1 MRRSRSMY
9 ERVVTYE
16 GPEMYSETVNLKGD
30 FLAGKLGE
38 TCKNIVGHVQRVS
51 EYNTNIQRMNFMF
64 KIDDR
69 DRVWFLWST
78 SIRIDDRLGKV
89 SCCNKRKELIDPINM
104 RALYSLPGNV
114 KLGPSECKEKSKH
127 LNKCVSCE
135 IEISSFHEMHPVPY
149 KTIIEHFEVVQS
161 LMKSNEGNNKDKS
174 LPSRKAIIEAAGGVG
189 FGNLRDPSNQKRD
202 WEHSDIIP
210 PVIRRMHTRLK
221 IPGYRRYRKDPI
233 FLHRTCQV
241 CEACF
246 LAYSELVSSDFQVVT
261 PVVLDESFN
270 NYRKQRK
277 SKEAV
282 ENEELNK
289 KWKPIEYTYQPRK
302 GIDAKYP
309 HHLLSFQMDIAPQIP
324 KPITDISLEQLSRQE
339 QSRIFEEKVILFF
352 IVRNRSKRKYQIFF
366 LFLSY
371 CEYPTRN
378 LWQLFHYQWMK
389 LLSEKRN

>member
-1 MRRSRSMY
+1 MY
-9 ERVVTYE
+9 ERIVTYE

-30 FLAGKLGE
+30 FLAGKLEE
-38 TCKNIVGHVQRVS
+38 TCEKIVGHVQRVS

-78 SIRIDDRLGKV
+78 SIRIDDRRGEIRF
-89 SCCNKRKELIDPINM
+89 CNKRKELIDPINM

-161 LMKSNEGNNKDKS
+161 LMKSNKGNNNGKT
-174 LPSRKAIIEAAGGVG
+174 LPSRNAIIEAAGGVG
-189 FGNLRDPSNQKRD
+189 FGNLRDTSPQKRV
-202 WEHSDIIP
+202 WEHADVIP
-210 PVIRRMHTRLK
+210 PVIRRLHTRLK

-261 PVVLDESFN
+261 PVVLDESYN

-277 SKEAV
+277 SEKSV
-282 ENEELNK
+282 GNEEINK
-289 KWKPIEYTYQPRK
+289 KWKPMEYAYQSRK
-302 GIDAKYP
+302 VIDEKCSR
-309 HHLLSFQMDIAPQIP
+309 HLLPFQMVMAPQIP

-339 QSRIFEEKVILFF
+339 QSRIFEEKV
-352 IVRNRSKRKYQIFF
+352 S
-366 LFLSY
+366 LS
-371 CEYPTRN
+371 
-378 LWQLFHYQWMK
+378 
-389 LLSEKRN
+389 